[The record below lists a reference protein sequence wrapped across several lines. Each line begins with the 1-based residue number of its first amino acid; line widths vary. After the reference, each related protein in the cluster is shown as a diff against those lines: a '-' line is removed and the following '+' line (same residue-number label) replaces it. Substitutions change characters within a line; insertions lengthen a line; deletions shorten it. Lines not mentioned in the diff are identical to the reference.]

1 MAQEFVRLVVEIDA
15 SKVAPASA
23 RMRNEFGAAVRAMDA
38 DSRRAQESVVAIGE
52 RSLGAARMGAL
63 AMRSMSAGIGAATA
77 AAAAQQ
83 RSWLSLGT
91 TILASFAAGGPV
103 VGGIALVA
111 AGIGLVSSSAD
122 QAEESMRRL
131 IASAKAA
138 ASEMRDAFVDAG
150 AAAERAGERRIE
162 ALARQEQELSQKL
175 RSVRQTAGLAL
186 DDGREIDAAL
196 QARRRLLPELD
207 AEGTFG
213 AKQRRKSVEEE
224 IDLLVKLRA
233 AYLRIGEARSKLASK
248 PWDFGVP
255 SQSQVDDLRK
265 AQREFQELAAST
277 SEALGEQA
285 GSLETQL
292 RTLRDALATEEMREK
307 FRRDE
312 LAGGS
317 LRQAAAL
324 QRVFNGEKAEEVR
337 LDQEIEDITAR
348 ILVLD
353 RLRTKEAQ
361 TEADDLREVL
371 RGKQE
376 LLDVIRG
383 INRATAARDMQ
394 WELRMMRAITDEQ
407 RAQVA
412 LEREIEQKRAAGWSE
427 AGIAELVALR
437 ARQPMLDFAREL
449 QSTLQGA
456 LTSAIVDGLTN
467 GFRNGMDIVRQL
479 INQLL
484 TQVVGSLVNTGLNA
498 VFGALFGGA
507 GLGGGGGIASLA
519 TGAIGS
525 VVGGGGGAASSIVPL
540 PDLGG
545 GCANGMCSIPGY
557 AQGGVV
563 SRPTL
568 ALIGEGGEREFVIP
582 ESRLRRGAGPGG
594 FNLANLIINAAPG
607 QDPLAIA
614 RAAVAELSRRMA
626 RSRRTRRAF
635 GDAGRGSLF
644 G

>member
-15 SKVAPASA
+15 SKVAPATA

-38 DSRRAQESVVAIGE
+38 DSRRVQESVVAIGD
-52 RSLGAARMGAL
+52 RSVGAARLGTI

-186 DDGREIDAAL
+186 DDGKEIDAAL
-196 QARRRLLPELD
+196 LARRRMLPELD

-224 IDLLVKLRA
+224 IGLLEKLRA

-255 SQSQVDDLRK
+255 SQGQVDDLRK

-292 RTLRDALATEEMREK
+292 RTLRDALAMEEMREK

-324 QRVFNGEKAEEVR
+324 QRAFNGEKAEEVR
-337 LDQEIEDITAR
+337 LDQEIEDIVAR
-348 ILVLD
+348 ILVLE
-353 RLRTKEAQ
+353 RLRTKEGQ
-361 TEADDLREVL
+361 NEADDLREVL
-371 RGKQE
+371 RGKQV
-376 LLDVIRG
+376 LLDVTRG
-383 INRATAARDMQ
+383 INRATGTREMQ
-394 WELRMMRAITDEQ
+394 IELRMLRAITDEQ

-412 LEREIEQKRAAGWSE
+412 LEREIEQKRAAGWSK
-427 AGIAELVALR
+427 AGIDELVALR
-437 ARQPMLDFAREL
+437 ARQPMLDFAREM
-449 QSTLQGA
+449 QSTMQGA

-467 GFRNGMDIVRQL
+467 GFRNGLDIANQL

-498 VFGALFGGA
+498 VFGAILGGG
-507 GLGGGGGIASLA
+507 GLGGGGGIASIA
-519 TGAIGS
+519 TGAIGLAT
-525 VVGGGGGAASSIVPL
+525 GGSGVSALPIPL
-540 PDLGG
+540 IDDG
-545 GCANGMCSIPGY
+545 
-557 AQGGVV
+557 
-563 SRPTL
+563 
-568 ALIGEGGEREFVIP
+568 
-582 ESRLRRGAGPGG
+582 
-594 FNLANLIINAAPG
+594 
-607 QDPLAIA
+607 
-614 RAAVAELSRRMA
+614 
-626 RSRRTRRAF
+626 
-635 GDAGRGSLF
+635 
-644 G
+644 